1 MAESFF
7 SLTLVIYSACGSPA
21 SLGGSP
27 PTTTYT
33 VDRSAAQPCSFHSS
47 SLLDDDTTRMTTW

>member
-33 VDRSAAQPCSFHSS
+33 VDRSAAQPCSFHSN
-47 SLLDDDTTRMTTW
+47 SLLDDDNMVG